1 MIQGLLAF
9 ALLAFSATG
18 NGAESLTVD
27 QALHL
32 AFPGA
37 DRIEKVLVALTSE
50 ERAAIAKR
58 IAPREAPRIF
68 RRYVGLKGDEI
79 LGYAVVDDAM
89 GKSEPIT
96 YLLAVDPSLRV
107 ERVEIL
113 AYRESHGGDVRQ
125 SGWREQFRG
134 KDPGSPM
141 RIGTDIRN
149 IAGAT
154 ISCRS
159 ITDAVHDQLACLAV
173 LPKPSVPAAAAK
185 SADARSAVSPAR
197 GSLLRRTRL
206 AMGTT
211 ITLSVSGLPEA
222 QATDAM
228 EAAFAEVD
236 RLESILT
243 TWREESDTSRLNR
256 AAGGEAQPCPPEL
269 LELLEKSSAWSERT
283 GGTFDVTVGPVVALW
298 KRAGSAGIAP
308 GDGEIDAAR
317 TLVDYRRI
325 EVDAKAGRA
334 RLGRA
339 GASVDFGGIG
349 KGYALDRAAAV
360 LEARG
365 VHRALLDFGGQFLA
379 LDPPE
384 GERAWRVDV
393 RDPARPDSTVG
404 AIGLVRSSISSTA
417 DYERGFDV
425 GGKRV
430 SHVVDPRTGRPVE
443 GMLGATVVYASATGA
458 DALSTALYVMGAE
471 EGMRYAGE
479 RELAARMVDAGGAVR
494 ETKDFGALL
503 LSPGRARGN

>member
-1 MIQGLLAF
+1 MIPELLAL
-9 ALLAFSATG
+9 ALVASTG

-32 AFPGA
+32 AFPRA
-37 DRIEKVLVALTSE
+37 DRIEKVLVALTAE

-58 IAPREAPRIF
+58 IAPREAPRIC
-68 RRYVGLKGDEI
+68 RRYVGLKGEEV

-96 YLLAVDPSLRV
+96 YLLAVDPTLHV

-125 SGWREQFRG
+125 SAWREQFRG
-134 KDPGSPM
+134 KGPESAV

-173 LPKPSVPAAAAK
+173 LPKPSVPAKTTGANPP
-185 SADARSAVSPAR
+185 SVADAGPRP
-197 GSLLRRTRL
+197 LRRTRL

-211 ITLSVSGLPEA
+211 ITITVSGMPGA
-222 QATDAM
+222 QAADAM
-228 EAAFAEVD
+228 EAAFHEVD
-236 RLESILT
+236 RLEAILT
-243 TWREESDTSRLNR
+243 TWREESDTSKLNR
-256 AAGGEAQPCPPEL
+256 AAGAEPLACPPEL
-269 LELLEKSSAWSERT
+269 LELLQKSASWSERT
-283 GGTFDVTVGPVVALW
+283 GGTFDATVGPLVQLW
-298 KRAGSAGIAP
+298 KKAGSAGAEP
-308 GDGEIDAAR
+308 AAAEIESAR
-317 TLVDYRRI
+317 SLVGYRGI
-325 EVDAKAGRA
+325 EVDANAGRA
-334 RLGRA
+334 RLARA

-365 VHRALLDFGGQFLA
+365 VHRALLDFGGQLLA

-384 GERAWRVDV
+384 GERGWKIDV
-393 RDPARPDSTVG
+393 RDPAHPDATVG
-404 AIGLVRSSISSTA
+404 SIGLVRSSISSTA

-425 GGKRV
+425 GGRRV

-458 DALSTALYVMGAE
+458 DALSTALYVMGVERGVRYAE
-471 EGMRYAGE
+471 EQG
-479 RELAARMVDAGGAVR
+479 LAVR
-494 ETKDFGALL
+494 LVGVGGGVQETKDFGALVV
-503 LSPGRARGN
+503 PAGN

>member
-1 MIQGLLAF
+1 MAWITGLLALVLA
-9 ALLAFSATG
+9 ALP
-18 NGAESLTVD
+18 GAKAGADSLSVD

-32 AFPGA
+32 AFPKA
-37 DRIEKVLVALTSE
+37 DRIEKVLVALTAE

-58 IAPREAPRIF
+58 IAPHEAPRIF
-68 RRYVGLKGDEI
+68 RRYVALEGGEI
-79 LGYAVVDDAM
+79 RGYAVVDDAM

-96 YLLAVDPSLRV
+96 YLLAVDPSLHV

-125 SGWREQFRG
+125 SGWRDQFRG
-134 KDPGSPM
+134 KGPDSPL

-159 ITDAVHDQLACLAV
+159 ITEAVHDQLACLAV
-173 LPKPSVPAAAAK
+173 LPKPIVPAAIAG
-185 SADARSAVSPAR
+185 SAGALPPAPRSTQE
-197 GSLLRRTRL
+197 LLRRTRL

-211 ITLSVSGLPEA
+211 LTLTVSGLPEA
-222 QATDAM
+222 QALDAM

-236 RLESILT
+236 RLETILT
-243 TWREESDTSRLNR
+243 TWREESDASRLNR
-256 AAGGEAQPCPPEL
+256 GAGGEPQSFAPEL
-269 LELLEKSSAWSERT
+269 LEVLERSVSWSERT
-283 GGTFDVTVGPVVALW
+283 GGAFDATVGPLVSLW
-298 KRAGSAGIAP
+298 RKAASAGVPP
-308 GDGEIDAAR
+308 GDAEIEAAR
-317 TLVDYRRI
+317 ALVGCREI
-325 EVDAKAGRA
+325 EVDARRNRA
-334 RLGRA
+334 RLARA

-360 LEARG
+360 LESRGAR
-365 VHRALLDFGGQFLA
+365 RALFDFGGQFLA

-384 GERAWRVDV
+384 GDRAWKIDV
-393 RDPARPDSTVG
+393 RDPARPDATAG

-425 GGKRV
+425 AGKRV
-430 SHVVDPRTGRPVE
+430 SHVFDPRTGRPVE

-471 EGMRYAGE
+471 GAMRYAE
-479 RELAARMVDAGGAVR
+479 EHELAVRIVGAGGAPR
-494 ETKDFGALL
+494 ETKDFAAL
-503 LSPGRARGN
+503 SVPAGN